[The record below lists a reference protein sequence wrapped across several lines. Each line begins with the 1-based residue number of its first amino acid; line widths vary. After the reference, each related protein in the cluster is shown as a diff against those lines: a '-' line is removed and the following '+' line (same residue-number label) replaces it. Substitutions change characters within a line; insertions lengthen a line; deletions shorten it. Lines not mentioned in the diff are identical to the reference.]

1 MKKKSKPMKPVWQIA
16 MGVAFILWGGGSL
29 IYQMQPGVIGI
40 KSIPTIIL
48 IAGIVNLYLGIK
60 RNSNPEKDAL
70 ATTQQ
75 EANEAALGVKS
86 PVVEPPSQ
94 EVQAS
99 EVYKF
104 LLSSY
109 DAWKE
114 GVFDS
119 YSDYYVKTTNK
130 NSPAELT
137 ASMLKESS
145 YTKFIERCFKHHSPD
160 EGEVMFTISP
170 DSFMTTNTHLYINTQ
185 FKKGEMQVMPLCEIV
200 EYTNKGVWTKSGTI
214 KKKNGQ
220 VLNFKIDAVP
230 DESALRHLQ
239 KMLNCDTLIDVQ

>member
-1 MKKKSKPMKPVWQIA
+1 MKKKSKPMKPGWQIA
-16 MGVAFILWGGGSL
+16 MGIAFILWGGGSL

-40 KSIPTIIL
+40 KSIPAIIL

-60 RNSNPEKDAL
+60 RNNNPEKDAQ
-70 ATTQQ
+70 ATTQE
-75 EANEAALGVKS
+75 EANEAALGIES
-86 PVVEPPSQ
+86 AAIEPPSK

-109 DAWKE
+109 EAWKD
-114 GVFDS
+114 GIFDS
-119 YSDYYVKTTNK
+119 YSDYYTKTTKK

-137 ASMLKESS
+137 ASMLNEADYKN
-145 YTKFIERCFKHHSPD
+145 YIEQCFKRHPPD

-170 DSFMTTNTHLYINTQ
+170 DSFMTTNTHLYINTN
-185 FKKGEMQVMPLCEIV
+185 FKKGDLYVIPLCDIA
-200 EYTNKGVWTKSGTI
+200 EYTNKGIWTKSGTI

-220 VLNFKIDAVP
+220 ELQFKVDAVP
-230 DESALRHLQ
+230 DENAVQHLQ
-239 KMLNCDTLIDVQ
+239 KMLNCDRVIDV